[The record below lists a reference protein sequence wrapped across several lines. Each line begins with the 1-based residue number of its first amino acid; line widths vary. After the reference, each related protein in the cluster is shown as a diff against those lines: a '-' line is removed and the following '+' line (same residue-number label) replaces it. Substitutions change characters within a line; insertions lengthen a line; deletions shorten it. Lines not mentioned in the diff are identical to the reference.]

1 MKRAVTRIVLAALL
15 AATLMFGGI
24 VFAAQEITIGL
35 VVPLTGGS
43 AGPGIA
49 LQQGTLLAADLI
61 NAQGGVNGMMIKV
74 LCEDDESNPVK
85 TVNAVKKLISV
96 NKAVTIIGSN
106 ASSCTLAAM
115 DEAQK
120 AKVPLITPSSSS
132 DEITQLGNK
141 FIFRVT
147 ASNSTQAKAL
157 VDYAVTTL
165 KLKKYAIVHSSD
177 DYGTNAMEAVVTRLA
192 EKYNIKPAVIEA
204 FQPKDRDFSSQM
216 TKVKNSGAD
225 GLFFLAMYDPAAL
238 GAKTLQQMGCKVQI
252 MGLGALTDVRLVQLA
267 GDAVLGTI
275 NTQMYVP
282 EGKTAD
288 DKAFIKAFQTKYNV
302 TPNYYA
308 ALAYDSLMVAADAI
322 KRAGSLD
329 PIKIREELA
338 KTKDFKGIG
347 GELTFDSTG
356 DVSRNV
362 KIVKV
367 VGVNPPSYEVIWPK

>member
-1 MKRAVTRIVLAALL
+1 MNHRIMRLVSVGLLAALL
-15 AATLMFGGI
+15 LMGGI
-24 VFAAQEITIGL
+24 VYAAQEVVIGL
-35 VVPLTGGS
+35 VVPLSGGS
-43 AGPGIA
+43 AGPGIS
-49 LQQGTLLAADLI
+49 LQQGTLLAVDRI
-61 NAQGGVNGMMIKV
+61 NAKGGVNGMLVKV
-74 LCEDDESNPVK
+74 ISEDDESNPVK

-115 DEAQK
+115 DEAAK

-147 ASNSTQAKAL
+147 AANSTQAKAL
-157 VDYAVTTL
+157 VDYSVEVL
-165 KLKKYAIVHSSD
+165 KLKKFAIVYSSD
-177 DYGTNAMEAVVTRLA
+177 DYGTNAMEAVTERLS
-192 EKYNIKPAVIEA
+192 EKFGMKAAVIEA

-238 GAKTLQQMGCKVQI
+238 GAKTLQQMGYKVQM
-252 MGLGALTDVRLVQLA
+252 MGLGALTDVRLVQLG

-282 EGKTAD
+282 EGKTEE
-288 DKAFIKAFQTKYNV
+288 DKAFIKEYQEKYGT

-308 ALAYDSLMVAADAI
+308 ALAYDSLMVAVDAI
-322 KRAGSLD
+322 KRANSVD
-329 PIKIREELA
+329 PIAIRDELL
-338 KTKDFKGIG
+338 KTKNFPGIG
-347 GELTFDSTG
+347 GLLTFDQNG
-356 DVSRNV
+356 EISRNV

-367 VGVNPPSYEVIWPK
+367 VGVNPPAYEVVWPK